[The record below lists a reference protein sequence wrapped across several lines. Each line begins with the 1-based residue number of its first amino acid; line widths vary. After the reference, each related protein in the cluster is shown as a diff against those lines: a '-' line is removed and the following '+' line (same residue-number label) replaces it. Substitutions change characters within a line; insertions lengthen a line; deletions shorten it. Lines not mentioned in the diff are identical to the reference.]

1 MWYGPLPLA
10 GPAPHSRRFAAWT
23 IAATAVVL
31 LAPAAGGAGPDA
43 GSLRQQNVQI
53 DASRHSAV
61 LALYA
66 IDSKLARAEAR
77 LTTLHAESARLRA
90 ERASAARAIR
100 LARHDT
106 RVAER
111 RLAKRLRL
119 IYEQGDVS
127 PLEVLLG
134 AKSLEEALTALESLD
149 RVASQ
154 DKRVL
159 AELKN
164 ARRVLL
170 RLDRSI
176 ARRQARLAELEE
188 AAAATANALAQ
199 ARAAKTSYLSQLAS
213 QQRLNEAKVASLES
227 QARAAETRTA
237 SLERQPVAVA
247 VAAGGDV
254 GPAVAVPQS
263 AAAPESGGRAI
274 TVTATGYA
282 LPGHTATGIPVGW
295 GVVAV
300 DPSVIPLGT
309 KLTIPGYGEAVAAD
323 VGGSVRGT
331 SVDLWFPSAAQAQ
344 GWGRR
349 TVTITLH

>member
-10 GPAPHSRRFAAWT
+10 GQAPHRRRIAAW
-23 IAATAVVL
+23 IVAAIAVVL

-66 IDSKLARAEAR
+66 IDSRLDRANAQLAN
-77 LTTLHAESARLRA
+77 LQGDSARLRA

-106 RVAER
+106 RVAEL

-119 IYEQGDVS
+119 LYEQGDVS
-127 PLEVLLG
+127 PFEILLG
-134 AKSLEEALTALESLD
+134 AKSLEEALTGLEGLD

-154 DKRVL
+154 DRHVL

-164 ARRVLL
+164 ARRVLH

-176 ARRQARLAELEE
+176 ARRQARLARLE
-188 AAAATANALAQ
+188 AAAASTADTLAE
-199 ARAAKTSYLSQLAS
+199 ARDAKASYLSQLSS
-213 QQRLNEAKVASLES
+213 QQRLNDARIGSLES
-227 QARAAETRTA
+227 QARAAEARTA
-237 SLERQPVAVA
+237 SLEQPPVAMA
-247 VAAGGDV
+247 VDAG
-254 GPAVAVPQS
+254 PEAAVPQS
-263 AAAPESGGRAI
+263 AAPQASGSRTI

-282 LPGHTATGIPVGW
+282 LSGRTATGIAVGW

-300 DPSVIPLGT
+300 DPSVIPLGS
-309 KLTIPGYGEAVAAD
+309 KLSIPGYGEAVAAD
-323 VGGSVRGT
+323 VGGGVRGT
-331 SVDLWFPSAAQAQ
+331 AIDLWFPSTAEAH

-349 TVTITLH
+349 TVAVTLH